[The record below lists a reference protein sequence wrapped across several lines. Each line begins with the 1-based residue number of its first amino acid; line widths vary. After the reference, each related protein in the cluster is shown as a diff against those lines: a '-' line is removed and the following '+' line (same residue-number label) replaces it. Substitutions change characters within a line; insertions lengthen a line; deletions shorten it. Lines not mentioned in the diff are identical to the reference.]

1 MNEAVEIMLS
11 SIRAQVCGADSTLY
25 GEISDEN
32 LCLLYKLSKEQDMA
46 HIVASELEKQKMLK
60 DGDEISEKFRKQQ
73 LIAVLRYER
82 ISYELGEICAV
93 LEKNKICHMPLKG
106 SVMRRYYGEPWMRTS
121 SDIDI
126 LVKKEE
132 LDQAVRALSDG
143 LGYKCEKFENTPRLI
158 HDVSMFSPS
167 GVHLELHFETV
178 EEKRACNANEVL
190 SDIWEYAIPRS
201 GFSYSFDTRDD
212 MFYFYHVAHMAKHFE
227 ESGCG
232 IRFFLD
238 MWLLNTSADF
248 DRNEREK
255 LLQKGGLLDFEKAA
269 SKMAEIWFS
278 KEEYDDTSRIMEAF
292 VLNSGIY
299 GSAHNKV
306 AFKVKKEGKAGYVLH
321 KIFPPYTTMKRIFP
335 VLEKHKVLLPV
346 YYVVKWFKIAFRGD
360 IGRSVSQIKGVS
372 NIGEQ
377 YSESVDK
384 MFDRIGLTKGY
395 EFYE

>member
-1 MNEAVEIMLS
+1 MNEAVKIMLS

-25 GEISDEN
+25 GEIPEES

-46 HIVASELEKQKMLK
+46 HIVAAELEKQKLLR

-106 SVMRRYYGEPWMRTS
+106 SVIRRYYREPWMRTS
-121 SDIDI
+121 SDIDL
-126 LVKKEE
+126 LVKKEDLE
-132 LDQAVRALSDG
+132 QAIGVLVEG
-143 LGYKCEKFENTPRLI
+143 LGYKCDYPNEGTPLR
-158 HDVSMFSPS
+158 HDISMFSPS

-190 SDIWEYAIPRS
+190 ADIWKYAIPRG

-238 MWLLNTSADF
+238 MWLLNTSFDF
-248 DRNEREK
+248 DRNARET
-255 LLQKGGLLDFEKAA
+255 LLQKGGLLEFEKCA
-269 SKMAEIWFS
+269 SKMAEVWFS
-278 KEEYDDTSRIMEAF
+278 EQEYDDTSRIMEAF

-299 GSAHNKV
+299 GSIHNKV
-306 AFKVKKEGKAGYVLH
+306 TFKVKKEGKAGYVFR

-335 VLEKHKVLLPV
+335 ILERHKVLLPV
-346 YYVVKWFKIAFRGD
+346 YYIVKWFKIAFRGD
-360 IGRSVSQIKGVS
+360 IGKSVGQIKGVAG
-372 NIGEQ
+372 IEEQ

-384 MFDRIGLTKGY
+384 MFDKLGLTKGY
-395 EFYE
+395 EFQE